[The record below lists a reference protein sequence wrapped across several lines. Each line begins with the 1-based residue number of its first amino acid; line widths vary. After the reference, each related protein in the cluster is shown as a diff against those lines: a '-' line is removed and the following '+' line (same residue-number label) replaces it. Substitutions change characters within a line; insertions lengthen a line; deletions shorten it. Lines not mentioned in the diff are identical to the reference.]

1 MGSIRFHKCSSNEC
15 ADEVDYVRGI
25 YWRMKWTDLPKFN
38 YVVVTNNEHPEY
50 WQNRKLRNIKIFDLQ
65 QKNDIGDGKTRYDGW
80 KIQLGDYDDTDFLQ
94 NYTKS
99 PVSIIDPKYNEEH
112 NSIYHHFDDYAVIKR
127 DIWVEVRYLD
137 FIDI

>member
-1 MGSIRFHKCSSNEC
+1 MATIRFYKSSTTEC
-15 ADEVDYVRGI
+15 ADEVDYVRSI
-25 YWRMKWTDLPKFN
+25 YWRMKWTDMPKFN
-38 YVVVTNNEHPEY
+38 YVVVTNNENPEY

-80 KIQLGDYDDTDFLQ
+80 KIQLGDYDDTDFLL

-112 NSIYHHFDDYAVIKR
+112 NSIYHHFDDYSVTNR
-127 DIWVEVRYLD
+127 NIWVEVRYID
-137 FIDI
+137 FIDL

>member
-1 MGSIRFHKCSSNEC
+1 MASVRFYKSSTSES

-38 YVVVTNNEHPEY
+38 YIIVTYNEHPED
-50 WQNRKLRNIKIFDLQ
+50 WDNRKLRNIRIFDLE

-80 KIQLGDYDDTDFLQ
+80 MIKFGDYDDIDFLQ
-94 NYTKS
+94 NYTKR

-112 NSIYHHFDDYAVIKR
+112 NSIYNFYNFLDKTYR
-127 DIWVEVRYLD
+127 DIWVEVKYLD
-137 FIDI
+137 FPDL